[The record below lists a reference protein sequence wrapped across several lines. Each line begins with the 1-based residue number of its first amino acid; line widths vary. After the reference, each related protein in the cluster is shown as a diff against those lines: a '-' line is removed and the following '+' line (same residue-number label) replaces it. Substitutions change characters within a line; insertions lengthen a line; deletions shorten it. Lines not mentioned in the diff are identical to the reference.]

1 MPVQVRHGWVI
12 ARSGASRAWYAGGMQ
27 GPPGNIEE
35 QVTGLLEQMSAGRA
49 NAAGELLPLVYED
62 LRRVAASLLMQEG
75 RGHTLQPTALV
86 HEAYMRLAG
95 QRSAGWEGRV
105 QFISVAAGVMRR
117 VLVDHARGKKA
128 VKRGGGAAQVSVV
141 DAVEA
146 FDRGEV
152 DLVAL
157 DEALTALAALD
168 ERKAR
173 LIELRFFGGL
183 EVEHAAKLLEIPLR
197 TAERDWA
204 FARAWLRERLKGG

>member
-1 MPVQVRHGWVI
+1 MD
-12 ARSGASRAWYAGGMQ
+12 
-27 GPPGNIEE
+27 GPAEPIEK
-35 QVTGLLEQMSAGRA
+35 QVTLLLEQMSAGRA

-62 LRRVAASLLMQEG
+62 LRRVAASLLSLEG

-95 QRSAGWEGRV
+95 QRTGGWDGRV
-105 QFISVAAGVMRR
+105 QFISIAAGVMRR
-117 VLVDHARGKKA
+117 VLVDHARAKKA
-128 VKRGGGAAQVSVV
+128 VKRGGGAPAFTVA

-146 FDRGEV
+146 FDRADV

-157 DEALTALAALD
+157 DEALVALADLD

-183 EVEHAAKLLEIPLR
+183 EVEHAARLLDVPLR

-204 FARAWLRERLKGG
+204 FARAWLRDRLKGV

>member
-1 MPVQVRHGWVI
+1 MSETPENTESQV
-12 ARSGASRAWYAGGMQ
+12 AR
-27 GPPGNIEE
+27 
-35 QVTGLLEQMSAGRA
+35 LLEAMSAGSG
-49 NAAGELLPLVYED
+49 NAAAELLPLVYED
-62 LRRVAASLLMQEG
+62 LRRVAGSLLSREA

-105 QFISVAAGVMRR
+105 QFVSVAAGVMRR
-117 VLVDHARGKKA
+117 VLVDHARARKA
-128 VKRGGGAAQVSVV
+128 NKRGGGAPVLSVEDGV
-141 DAVEA
+141 AA
-146 FDRGEV
+146 FERTEV

-157 DEALTALAALD
+157 DEALISLAELD

-183 EVEHAAKLLEIPLR
+183 EVEHAARLLGVPVR

-204 FARAWLRERLKGG
+204 FARAWLRDRLKGG

>member
-1 MPVQVRHGWVI
+1 MAAPEH
-12 ARSGASRAWYAGGMQ
+12 
-27 GPPGNIEE
+27 NIEAE
-35 QVTGLLEQMSAGRA
+35 VTRLLDAMAQGSG
-49 NAAGELLPLVYED
+49 NAAADLLPHVYDD
-62 LRRVAASLLMQEG
+62 LRRVAGALLAHEM

-117 VLVDHARGKKA
+117 VLVDHARARKA
-128 VKRGGGAAQVSVV
+128 AKRGGGAAALNVA
-141 DAVEA
+141 DALDA
-146 FDRGEV
+146 FERGEV
-152 DLVAL
+152 DLIAL
-157 DEALTALAALD
+157 DEALIALAALD

-183 EVEHAAKLLEIPLR
+183 EVEHAARLLDVPVR

-204 FARAWLRERLKGG
+204 FARAWLRDRLKGE